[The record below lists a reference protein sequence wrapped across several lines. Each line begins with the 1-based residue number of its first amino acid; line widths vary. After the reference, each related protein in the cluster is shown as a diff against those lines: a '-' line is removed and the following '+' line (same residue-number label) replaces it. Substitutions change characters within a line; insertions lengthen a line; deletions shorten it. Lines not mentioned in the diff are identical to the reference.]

1 MSHATTMT
9 VWVLVWGSILTE
21 VLSIVALLTG
31 WFGDDRDLRVAGFA
45 LCGAGAVGMIA
56 GLGVAAPLVTAM
68 FLAGLGLGVRWTVQR
83 ARGGGKPRV
92 LLELCGA
99 CAVGVGAG
107 VWAATPLVTAAL
119 AVGVGLGVLVTAI
132 VHQLQQPPTQ

>member
-9 VWVLVWGSILTE
+9 VWVLVWGSALIE
-21 VLSIVALLTG
+21 VLAIVAVLAG
-31 WFGDDRDLRVAGFA
+31 AIGDDRDLRAAGYA

-83 ARGGGKPRV
+83 ARGVGKPRV
-92 LLELCGA
+92 LVELCGA

-119 AVGVGLGVLVTAI
+119 AVGAGLGVLGTA
-132 VHQLQQPPTQ
+132 VVL